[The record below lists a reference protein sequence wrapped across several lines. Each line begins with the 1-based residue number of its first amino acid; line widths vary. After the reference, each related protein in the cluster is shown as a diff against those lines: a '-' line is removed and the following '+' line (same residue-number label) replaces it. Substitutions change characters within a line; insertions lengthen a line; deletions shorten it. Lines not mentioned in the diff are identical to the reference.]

1 MAAMTDALDWN
12 DLKALIAAA
21 EAGSLSAAAAQ
32 TGVSQPTLG
41 RRIDALE
48 TALGLKLFNRS
59 QRGMTLTDSGADM
72 LAHARQMQ
80 EAAGR
85 LSLAA
90 TGRAETLDGTVRIT
104 APRVMSA
111 HHMPPILSR
120 LLDAE
125 PGVEVEL
132 VASDD
137 TENLLRREA
146 DIAIRMFRP
155 TQADLIAK
163 KVAEMR
169 LGLFAADRYLARYGE
184 PTSETLSRH
193 RMVGYDRNPAI
204 SDWMRS
210 HGMPPPPGLLRLRTD
225 DQVVHWRMV
234 VAGAG
239 IGPNQ
244 VAVGEAEP
252 RVRRVLQELALPILP
267 VWLTVHEELRTSALI
282 RRVYDFLAEELRA
295 LS

>member
-1 MAAMTDALDWN
+1 MQNTLDWN

-32 TGVSQPTLG
+32 TRVSQPTLG

-48 TALGLKLFNRS
+48 AALGLKLFV
-59 QRGMTLTDSGADM
+59 RGPQGMILTDGGALM
-72 LAHARQMQ
+72 LAHAREMQ
-80 EAAGR
+80 AAAAR

-90 TGRAETLDGTVRIT
+90 SGRAGTLEGTVRIT

-111 HHMPPILSR
+111 HHMPAILTR

-132 VASDD
+132 VATDETD
-137 TENLLRREA
+137 NLLRREA
-146 DIAIRMFRP
+146 DIAIRMYRP
-155 TQADLIAK
+155 TQVDLITK

-169 LGLFAADRYLARYGE
+169 LGLFAAESYLAAKGE
-184 PTSETLSRH
+184 PTLESLGHH
-193 RMVGYDRNPAI
+193 RMVGYDRNPMI
-204 SDWMRS
+204 TDWMRS
-210 HGMPPPPGLLRLRTD
+210 QGMPPPPGLLRFRTD

-244 VAVGEAEP
+244 IAVGAAEP
-252 RVRRVLQELALPILP
+252 SVRQVLPDLTLPTLP

-282 RRVYDFLAEELRA
+282 RRVYDFLASELRA

>member
-1 MAAMTDALDWN
+1 MSDDLDWN

-21 EAGSLSAAAAQ
+21 EAGSLSAAAAIS
-32 TGVSQPTLG
+32 GVSQPTLG

-48 TALGLKLFNRS
+48 ASLGLTLFQRS
-59 QRGMTLTDSGADM
+59 RRGMVLTDSGAEM
-72 LAHARQMQ
+72 LAHARDMQ
-80 EAAGR
+80 EAAAR

-90 TGRAETLDGTVRIT
+90 TGRAETLEGAVRIT

-111 HHMPPILSR
+111 HHMPTILTR

-132 VASDD
+132 VATDETD
-137 TENLLRREA
+137 NLLRREA

-163 KVAEMR
+163 KVTEMR
-169 LGLFAADRYLARYGE
+169 LGLFAATSYLAAHGE
-184 PTSETLSRH
+184 PTLETFATH
-193 RMVGYDRNPAI
+193 RMVGYDRNPMI
-204 SDWMRS
+204 TDWMRS
-210 HGMPPPPGLLRLRTD
+210 HGMPPPAGLMRLRTD
-225 DQVVHWRMV
+225 DQIVHWRMV

-244 VAVGEAEP
+244 RSVGEAEP
-252 RVRRVLQELALPILP
+252 LVRPVLTELALPTLP

-282 RRVYDFLAEELRA
+282 RRVYDFLAEA
-295 LS
+295 LSALR

>member
-1 MAAMTDALDWN
+1 MPDPFDWN
-12 DLKALIAAA
+12 DIKALIAAA
-21 EAGSLSAAAAQ
+21 EAGSLSAAAAK
-32 TGVSQPTLG
+32 TGISQPTLG

-48 TALGLKLFNRS
+48 ATLGLKLFERGS
-59 QRGMTLTDSGADM
+59 QGMALTDSGADM

-80 EAAGR
+80 EAASR

-90 TGRAETLDGTVRIT
+90 TGRAETLEGTVRIT
-104 APRVMSA
+104 APEVMSA
-111 HHMPPILSR
+111 HHLPGILTR

-132 VASDD
+132 VANDGTD
-137 TENLLRREA
+137 NLLRREA
-146 DIAIRMFRP
+146 DIAIRMYRP

-163 KVAEMR
+163 RVTEMR
-169 LGLFAADRYLARYGE
+169 LGLYAAEAYLTTYGE
-184 PTSETLSRH
+184 PTLTTIADH
-193 RMVGYDRNPAI
+193 RMVGYDRNPMI
-204 SDWMRS
+204 TDWMRS
-210 HGMPPPPGLLRLRTD
+210 HGMTPPPGMLRLRTD

-244 VAVGEAEP
+244 IAVGEAEP
-252 RVRRVLQELALPILP
+252 RVRRILHELDLPTLP

-282 RRVYDFLAEELRA
+282 RRVYDFLAEELSKLR
-295 LS
+295 

>member
-1 MAAMTDALDWN
+1 MINTLDWN

-21 EAGSLSAAAAQ
+21 EAGSLSAAAAR

-48 TALGLKLFNRS
+48 AALGLKLFDRS
-59 QRGMTLTDSGADM
+59 QRGMTLTDSGAEM
-72 LAHARQMQ
+72 LGHARDMQ

-90 TGRAETLDGTVRIT
+90 TGRSQTLEGTVRIT
-104 APRVMSA
+104 APQVMSA
-111 HHMPPILSR
+111 HHMPAILTR
-120 LLDAE
+120 LLEAE

-137 TENLLRREA
+137 AQNLLRREA

-155 TQADLIAK
+155 VQPDLIAR
-163 KVAEMR
+163 KVTEMR
-169 LGLFAADRYLARYGE
+169 TGLFAAESYLDRYGE
-184 PTSETLSRH
+184 PTLETFAVH

-204 SDWMRS
+204 TDWMRS
-210 HGMPPPPGLLRLRTD
+210 HGLPPPPGLMRLRTD
-225 DQVVHWRMV
+225 DQIVHWRMV

-244 VAVGEAEP
+244 LAVGAAEP
-252 RVRRVLQELALPILP
+252 LVRRVLTELTLPTLP

-282 RRVYDFLAEELRA
+282 RRVYDFLGEA
-295 LS
+295 LSSLR